1 MVVRA
6 RRLAGPPLE
15 GPQRSPSP
23 SPIRVDNGSRLRPGL
38 HRTDVT
44 TQSGSGE
51 ILAEISKA
59 LVALYKEAYGRGP
72 TKART
77 YISGD
82 LVVCLLEGGFVRAE
96 QTLRD
101 AGRGDAVSDQRE
113 ALQEVLRKRFVGIIE
128 ELTGRKVSTFI
139 SGVDLEA
146 EMNAEVFVLEPVDL
160 DTGDEREAV
169 SAWADQTLRQAR
181 VLRSEQAA
189 LRDEQA
195 GLRQEGSRARSRRSE
210 PESAD

>member
-1 MVVRA
+1 
-6 RRLAGPPLE
+6 
-15 GPQRSPSP
+15 
-23 SPIRVDNGSRLRPGL
+23 
-38 HRTDVT
+38 VT

-51 ILAEISKA
+51 ALAEISRA
-59 LVALYKEAYGRGP
+59 LVALYKEAYGKGP

-96 QTLRD
+96 KTLRD

-113 ALQEVLRKRFVGIIE
+113 ALQVVLRQRFVEIIE

-139 SGVDLEA
+139 SGVDLET
-146 EMNAEVFVLEPVDL
+146 EMNAEVFVLEPVEL
-160 DTGDEREAV
+160 DTGDEHEAV
-169 SAWADQTLRQAR
+169 SAWADQTRRQSR

-195 GLRQEGSRARSRRSE
+195 GLRQKGSRARRSRPAR
-210 PESAD
+210 ESAG